1 MTRKPVEIIPE
12 TLHPDLY
19 IGVTLHLSEFDRKA
33 CAEALDD
40 VGYGMLDA
48 ANLFGLVK
56 RLIDDD
62 AEMDGVR
69 SLLNV
74 CAAHFGAMV
83 KGPVDG
89 VFTMAQKLHWE
100 RHQAEEARA
109 KKGEEA

>member
-12 TLHPDLY
+12 TLHPDRY
-19 IGVTLHLSEFDRKA
+19 IAVTVNMSEHERKTW
-33 CAEALDD
+33 AEALDD
-40 VGYGMLDA
+40 VGYGMSDA

-62 AEMDGVR
+62 ADMDGVR

-89 VFTMAQKLHWE
+89 VFSAAQRLHIE
-100 RHQAEEARA
+100 RHQAEAARA
-109 KKGEEA
+109 KKGEAE